1 MSVQTPA
8 PRQTFHPR
16 RMSRY
21 YTPDRVTFGIIGHVL
36 VGLFALVCFIPF
48 YLVIVA
54 SFTSEAEVMKHG
66 YGLFFREFSLEGYIL
81 SLKNPTLILR
91 SYANTIG
98 VTVIGTFFATMLA
111 TMTGYVLQ
119 RQDFPWRN
127 KFSFFFFFTTL
138 FSGGLVPWYLLCT
151 QVLGFKNQ
159 YHALILPGLFS
170 VWNMIIAK
178 NFMKSIPH
186 EINESA
192 IIDGAGNFT
201 IYFRLILPLSK
212 PLVATLTLF
221 TALNYW
227 NDWYNC
233 MLFMN
238 KQEMWTLQYY
248 LQKLLNDAQAL
259 RMIADKSGLDMPFI
273 PINAMKMSLTVIVTG
288 PIILLYPF
296 LQKHFVKGL
305 TIGAVK
311 G

>member
-1 MSVQTPA
+1 MSTQARTSGSGIPS
-8 PRQTFHPR
+8 TLT
-16 RMSRY
+16 SGY
-21 YTPDRVTFGIIGHVL
+21 YTSDRILFNVVGYLL
-36 VGLFALVCFIPF
+36 VGLFGLACLVPF

-54 SFTSEAEVMKHG
+54 SFTSEAEVMKYG
-66 YGLFFREFSLEGYIL
+66 YSLFFRKFSLEGYIL
-81 SLKNPTLILR
+81 SLKNPTLIIR
-91 SYANTIG
+91 AYVNTIA
-98 VTVIGTFFATMLA
+98 VTVIGTAFATFLA

-119 RQDFPWRN
+119 RVDFPWRN

-138 FSGGLVPWYLLCT
+138 FNGGLVPWYLLCT
-151 QVLGFKNQ
+151 QVLGFKNH
-159 YHALILPGLFS
+159 YWALVLPGMFS

-201 IYFRLILPLSK
+201 IFFRLIVPLSK

-221 TALNYW
+221 TALSYW

-259 RMIADKSGLDMPFI
+259 RMIADKSGISTPFI

>member
-1 MSVQTPA
+1 MSTQTRASGTGIPS
-8 PRQTFHPR
+8 TLT
-16 RMSRY
+16 SGY
-21 YTPDRVTFGIIGHVL
+21 YTPDRILFNVVGYLL
-36 VGLFALVCFIPF
+36 VGLFGLVCLVPF

-54 SFTSEAEVMKHG
+54 SFTSEAEVMKYG
-66 YGLFFREFSLEGYIL
+66 YSLFFRKFSLEGYIL

-98 VTVIGTFFATMLA
+98 VTVIGTFFATFLA

-119 RQDFPWRN
+119 RVDFPWRN

-138 FSGGLVPWYLLCT
+138 FNGGLVPWYLMCT
-151 QVLGFKNQ
+151 QVLGFKNH
-159 YHALILPGLFS
+159 YWALVLPGMFS

-201 IYFRLILPLSK
+201 IFFRLIVPLSK

-221 TALNYW
+221 TALSYW

-259 RMIADKSGLDMPFI
+259 RMIADKSGISTPFI

-288 PIILLYPF
+288 PIILLYPL

>member
-1 MSVQTPA
+1 MSVQTSDVPHLA
-8 PRQTFHPR
+8 PPR
-16 RMSRY
+16 LSRY
-21 YTPDRVTFGIIGHVL
+21 YTADRITFNVIAYLL
-36 VGLFALVCFIPF
+36 VGLFALACFLPF
-48 YLVIVA
+48 YLVVVA
-54 SFTSEAEVMKHG
+54 SFTSEAEVMKYG
-66 YGLFFREFSLEGYIL
+66 YGLMFRSFSLEGYLL
-81 SLKNPTLILR
+81 SLKNPTLIAR
-91 SYANTIG
+91 AYGNTIA
-98 VTVIGTFFATMLA
+98 VTVIGTACATFLA

-119 RQDFPWRN
+119 RVDFPWRN
-127 KFSFFFFFTTL
+127 QFSFFFFFTTL
-138 FSGGLVPWYLLCT
+138 FNGGLVPWYLLCT
-151 QVLGFKNQ
+151 RVFGFKN
-159 YHALILPGLFS
+159 HFWALILPGMFS

-201 IYFRLILPLSK
+201 IYFKLILPLAK
-212 PLVATLTLF
+212 PLLATLTLF
-221 TALNYW
+221 TALGYW

-233 MLFMN
+233 MLFMT
-238 KQEMWTLQYY
+238 KQEKWTLQYY
-248 LQKLLNDAQAL
+248 LQKLINDAQQL
-259 RMIADKSGLDMPFI
+259 RAIADKSGIEVPYI